1 MGFRKRGRI
10 PRSASKY
17 QAQCSRPNTRWLSHR
32 AKKALEIEELWT
44 SLVGPNVSV
53 GHVTRESYES
63 YVKKINVLNDNN
75 DFPRAPALLHYR
87 DLLMKYAS
95 QIKETPQLLTF
106 GPNLEYEVKGY
117 GPLPHKVVDFGTYKE
132 QGADLHLLSIS
143 DLKKKFIDGTS
154 GVDFCHLAAVNWGGG
169 HGFGMKRAKAGYRV
183 VTHLAVLKYT
193 CIAWLG

>member
-1 MGFRKRGRI
+1 MKCGCF
-10 PRSASKY
+10 PRSESKY

-63 YVKKINVLNDNN
+63 YVKKIVLNDNN

-117 GPLPHKVVDFGTYKE
+117 GPKHKVVDFGAYKE

-143 DLKKKFIDGTS
+143 DLKKKLIDGTS
-154 GVDFCHLAAVNWGGG
+154 GVDFCHLAMVNRGGG
-169 HGFGMKRAKAGYRV
+169 HGFGMRAKAGYRV
-183 VTHLAVLKYT
+183 VTHLAVLGNT